1 VDQDQV
7 AEAMASAV
15 RRQAREAF
23 SDGTEGNQVIVAALE
38 NSRVWSGV
46 ASFRSLRDIALALRT
61 TRGAFVE
68 CGVAQGTSLVIMAA
82 LAGPDRLVW
91 GFDSFEGFPELS
103 DADSG
108 SGAEFVGMACSG
120 AEGESAVYNTF
131 AAADVPMTN
140 VRLVKGWYVDTVPGL
155 VDQVGPIALLRL
167 DSDFHDATRFTLEQ
181 FYDQVVSGGS
191 VIINDYFAFE
201 GCRKAVDDF
210 RAERRIDNQIHVT
223 SPHNEVH
230 WFV

>member
-1 VDQDQV
+1 VDRDQV
-7 AEAMASAV
+7 AERMAEAV

-23 SDGTEGNQVIVAALE
+23 ADDTDGNRVILAALE

-46 ASFRSLRDIALALRT
+46 ASYRSLRDIARALRGT
-61 TRGAFVE
+61 TGAFVE

-103 DADSG
+103 DGDGG
-108 SGAEFVGMACSG
+108 SGAEFVGMACAG
-120 AEGESAVYNTF
+120 VEGESAVYKTF
-131 AAADVPMTN
+131 AAANVPMTN

-155 VDQVGPIALLRL
+155 VDHVGAIALLRL

-181 FYDQVVSGGS
+181 FYEQVVPGGA
-191 VIINDYFAFE
+191 VIVNDYFAFE
-201 GCRKAVDDF
+201 GCRRAVDEF
-210 RAERRIDNQIHVT
+210 RAERGIENEILVT

>member
-1 VDQDQV
+1 VDREKV
-7 AEAMASAV
+7 AETMAAAV

-23 SDGTEGNQVIVAALE
+23 SDDIEGNRVILAALD
-38 NSRVWSGV
+38 NSSVWSGI
-46 ASFRSLRDIALALRT
+46 ASFRSLRDVALALRS

-68 CGVAQGTSLVIMAA
+68 CGVAQGTSLVVMAA

-103 DADSG
+103 DADGG
-108 SGAEFVGMACSG
+108 SGAQFVGMACAG
-120 AEGESAVYNTF
+120 AEGEGAVYNTF

-140 VRLVKGWYVDTVPGL
+140 VRLVKGWFVDTVPGL
-155 VDQVGPIALLRL
+155 VDQIGPIALLRL

-181 FYDQVVSGGS
+181 FYEQVVPGGI
-191 VIINDYFAFE
+191 VIVNDYFAFE

-210 RAERRIDNQIHVT
+210 RAERGIDSEIHVT